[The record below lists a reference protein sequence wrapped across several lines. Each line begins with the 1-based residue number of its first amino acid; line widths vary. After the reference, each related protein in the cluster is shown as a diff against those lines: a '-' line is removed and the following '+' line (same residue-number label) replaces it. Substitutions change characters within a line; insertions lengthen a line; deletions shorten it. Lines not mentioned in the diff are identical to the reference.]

1 MNTSGDASGRAAQS
15 VSDEPLARAA
25 GVMNEWA
32 GDPEAEVRND
42 RDAGAG
48 LQADETAGEGPF
60 WIRHRWAVPAAAVLL
75 GALIAGTCA
84 WTVLSHNAALRR
96 ALEYPWWQPIPVEE
110 MEAYRAEQE
119 AKAAE
124 AAFQKAEE
132 EERERLERARKA
144 QEAREQ
150 ETQDESNAQDESSV
164 TDEGDTQDED
174 TPETAEEQP
183 QGVLPDHI
191 IFVGD
196 SRTVQMKRAVRY
208 DSSVCSFIAQSSMGY
223 EWFRD
228 EAVPAVDSA
237 LWSMGGN
244 IAVVVNMGVN
254 DLSDAEQ
261 YVKLVNRKAAEWA
274 SRGADTY
281 YMSVNPVDDART
293 QVQNSQIEEFNAYV
307 QDALSEGIEW
317 IDSYDF
323 LTAYGYDSNVACA
336 AWSATMS
343 ATSARPT
350 MSPILRNL
358 GLSIR
363 PFTNNNHHKT
373 WLWY

>member
-1 MNTSGDASGRAAQS
+1 MNTSEEVSGQAAQN
-15 VSDEPLARAA
+15 
-25 GVMNEWA
+25 MNE
-32 GDPEAEVRND
+32 
-42 RDAGAG
+42 
-48 LQADETAGEGPF
+48 ETPWKG
-60 WIRHRWAVPAAAVLL
+60 WIRAWALPAAAGIL
-75 GALIAGTCA
+75 GALILGLCA

-96 ALEYPWWQPIPVEE
+96 ALEYPWWQPIPEAE
-110 MEAYRAEQE
+110 LEAYRAEQE

-150 ETQDESNAQDESSV
+150 VAREQEKQDESDAQDESSV
-164 TDEGDTQDED
+164 TDEGDTQTED

-293 QVQNSQIEEFNAYV
+293 QVQNSQIEEFNDSL
-307 QDALSEGIEW
+307 QDALDADIAW
-317 IDSYDF
+317 IDSYGF
-323 LTAYGYDSNVACA
+323 LMAYGYE
-336 AWSATMS
+336 SADGLHFTED
-343 ATSARPT
+343 TSRD
-350 MSPILRNL
+350 IYRYCLDQLER
-358 GLSIR
+358 
-363 PFTNNNHHKT
+363 
-373 WLWY
+373 Y